1 MEDLLSIGPLGF
13 IAYQFVAVITPARQE
28 LLALPVDQRALILPP
43 LERIGDAHWK
53 IFVAWIVVF
62 LIQVGAQ
69 RTLLLREQL
78 ALQAS
83 VAVVPAGTDGATNSK
98 QAK

>member
-1 MEDLLSIGPLGF
+1 MEDLLCMAPLAF
-13 IAYQFVAVITPARQE
+13 IAYQFVAVITPSRHE
-28 LLALPVDQRALILPP
+28 LLALPADQHALILPS

-53 IFVAWIVVF
+53 ILAAWILVF

-69 RTLLLREQL
+69 RTLLLKEQL
-78 ALQAS
+78 MQQAS
-83 VAVVPAGTDGATNSK
+83 AAVVSDGSSNSN